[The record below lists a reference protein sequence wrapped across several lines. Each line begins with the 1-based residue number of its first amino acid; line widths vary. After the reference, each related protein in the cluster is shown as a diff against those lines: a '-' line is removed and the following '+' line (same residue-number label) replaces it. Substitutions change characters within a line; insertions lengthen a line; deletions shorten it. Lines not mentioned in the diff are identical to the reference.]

1 MIINNQSNVNF
12 DYVLPDGSMKAG
24 EQNSNIVQT
33 EVLTSAVSRVKS
45 SDKTFLSEN
54 ENAAQKVV
62 ITNNSATTL
71 KNMFFSDN
79 MSSGATHVAGS
90 VFVNGV
96 SQPTYDPVAG
106 FALDDLPS
114 GGSSTVE
121 YTILSNDP
129 KTDNFVT
136 NTGAVSY
143 MVEDSLRGPVTY
155 TEPTNEVSLALI
167 SNRMSVEKSVD
178 KGYAIAGEE
187 LLYTSVVTNTG
198 SLNKTNLVFKDAIP
212 AGTTFVG
219 GSVEIDGT
227 SYPAYDPA
235 AGIPLKDLAP
245 GESVTV
251 LFKVKVQ

>member
-12 DYVLPDGSMKAG
+12 DYFLPDGSMKSG
-24 EQNSNIVQT
+24 EQNSNNVQT

-62 ITNNSATTL
+62 VTNNSATTL
-71 KNMFFSDN
+71 KNVFFSDN

-90 VFVNGV
+90 VVVNGV

-106 FALDDLPS
+106 FALDDIPS
-114 GGSSTVE
+114 GGNSTVE
-121 YTILSNDP
+121 YSILSNDP

-136 NTGAVSY
+136 NSGAVSY
-143 MVEDSLRGPVTY
+143 MVEDPQRGPVTY
-155 TEPTNEVSLALI
+155 TEPTNEISLALI
-167 SNRMSVEKSVD
+167 SNRMTVEKSVD

-198 SLNKTNLVFKDAIP
+198 SLNKTNLVFQDAIP
-212 AGTTFVG
+212 AGTTFVP

-227 SYPAYDPA
+227 PYPAYDPA
-235 AGIPLKDLAP
+235 AGFPLSDLAP

-251 LFKVKVQ
+251 RFKVKVQ